1 MFPAC
6 SQHVPQAERK
16 YGPIADFDVS
26 GITDMKGLFQGL
38 GNINEDISSWDTSS
52 VTTMKYMFY
61 VRALALDLQPSPSLH
76 VANTAAAHRPAASAR
91 TSPRFV

>member
-1 MFPAC
+1 M
-6 SQHVPQAERK
+6 QDIVETL
-16 YGPIADFDVS
+16 DVS
-26 GITDMKGLFQGL
+26 KLSGWLNADRSCRVERRVYKVVACTGKARLEVGHRARTERTRNM
-38 GNINEDISSWDTSS
+38 E
-52 VTTMKYMFY
+52 YMFH